1 MPRYA
6 AGPDACGIQLIT
18 CPYFEK
24 KGSHAMTILVA
35 YVARPEGQAA
45 LDKGIEI
52 ATRRNEA
59 LVVVNAG
66 PGGKDDTGVVDGY
79 EGERLAERLAKLP
92 VPAEFKHFVRG
103 KSTVDEIEALV
114 NHLDVSVLVIGL
126 RRRTAVGK
134 LLLGSTAQEILMT
147 VSCPVLC
154 VKAA

>member
-1 MPRYA
+1 
-6 AGPDACGIQLIT
+6 
-18 CPYFEK
+18 
-24 KGSHAMTILVA
+24 MTILVA

-66 PGGKDDTGVVDGY
+66 PGSKDDTGVVDGY
-79 EGERLAERLAKLP
+79 EGERLAERLTKLP
-92 VPAEFKHFVRG
+92 VQAEFKQFVRG
-103 KSTVDEIEALV
+103 RSAVEEIEELV
-114 NHLDVSVLVIGL
+114 QQLQVSVLVIGL

-134 LLLGSTAQEILMT
+134 LLMGSTAQEILMT

>member
-35 YVARPEGQAA
+35 YVARPEGEAA

-66 PGGKDDTGVVDGY
+66 PGGKDDPGVVDGN

>member
-66 PGGKDDTGVVDGY
+66 PGGKDDPGVVDGY

>member
-35 YVARPEGQAA
+35 YVARPEGEAA

-52 ATRRNEA
+52 ATRRNEP

-79 EGERLAERLAKLP
+79 EGERLAERLTKLP
-92 VPAEFKHFVRG
+92 VQAEFKQFVRG
-103 KSTVDEIEALV
+103 KSTADEIEALV

>member
-6 AGPDACGIQLIT
+6 AGPDACDIQLIT

-66 PGGKDDTGVVDGY
+66 PGGKDDPGVVDGN
-79 EGERLAERLAKLP
+79 EGERLSERLAKLP

-103 KSTVDEIEALV
+103 KSTVDEIETLV